1 MKPDQDT
8 AARSAAQE
16 ELNDLTHVVARRFTS
31 SPTSD
36 CFRFLGADGVV
47 IELWRDEVLD
57 IGDHLGLSERTPI
70 FDGFKRVYHWAREH
84 WPDAWVDG
92 YPGWAASNA

>member
-16 ELNDLTHVVARRFTS
+16 ELIDLALVTARRFTP

-36 CFRFLGADGVV
+36 CFRFLGTDGVV
-47 IELWRDEVLD
+47 IELWREEVLD
-57 IGDHLGLSERTPI
+57 IGDHLGLNECTPI

-84 WPDAWVDG
+84 WPDTWVDG
-92 YPGWAASNA
+92 NPVWAASNA